1 MSLRLDIFSQL
12 DSFRKTGG
20 GPSEAPSSFRKNQD
34 WRVLATSIRF
44 AQGRSA
50 NRYAYAYTTDAGAP
64 TVEFFRKLDSMWR
77 RTAGT
82 PLSALRHGAGCP
94 HPALC
99 VTRKTAPFS
108 SAECNA
114 VIQGSF
120 RKGSLCT
127 GINEMSSNL
136 QATRVKIQRCLY
148 RNSGWWL
155 VTKIQVRSSGIIN
168 LRRAVL
174 GDKIRTG

>member
-50 NRYAYAYTTDAGAP
+50 NRYAYAYTTDAGAR

-82 PLSALRHGAGCP
+82 PLSALRRGAGCP

-99 VTRKTAPFS
+99 VTRKRPRFHQRSATQLSRVRFAKAPYALES
-108 SAECNA
+108 M
-114 VIQGSF
+114 
-120 RKGSLCT
+120 R
-127 GINEMSSNL
+127 
-136 QATRVKIQRCLY
+136 
-148 RNSGWWL
+148 
-155 VTKIQVRSSGIIN
+155 
-168 LRRAVL
+168 
-174 GDKIRTG
+174 